1 MTAHPDYDDPA
12 PAKKPKRTFDRT
24 GGDNPQRGLGASGF
38 VRQGGDLAKEEDRK
52 RKREQEEK

>member
-1 MTAHPDYDDPA
+1 MTDDE
-12 PAKKPKRTFDRT
+12 KDEKPTRTFDRA